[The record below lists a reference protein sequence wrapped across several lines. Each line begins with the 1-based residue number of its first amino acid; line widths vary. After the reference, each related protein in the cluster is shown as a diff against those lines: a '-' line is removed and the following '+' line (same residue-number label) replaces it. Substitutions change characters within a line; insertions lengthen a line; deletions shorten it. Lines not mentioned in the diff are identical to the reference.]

1 MSGGISAT
9 FVDFTTLSFGDAPGV
24 DEVLG
29 RSVLGRN
36 LVTTPRD
43 PDIRHRALK
52 HGHERQSND
61 SAEPLANRFGFR
73 GEEAEVAPGQ
83 IATIGDS
90 FTFGWGSNLRETWQ
104 YKLEQRLSST
114 ASPMKVYNLGRPG
127 SDPDDYLEAAR
138 SYVPFLKPK
147 IVVV

>member
-1 MSGGISAT
+1 MRK
-9 FVDFTTLSFGDAPGV
+9 LSFKELALPV
-24 DEVLG
+24 AFFFVLLATP
-29 RSVLGRN
+29 VLL
-36 LVTTPRD
+36 LVVVEFAARLIKPTNAIARPNFPEYSRVNYSTR
-43 PDIRHRALK
+43 
-52 HGHERQSND
+52 EFST
-61 SAEPLANRFGFR
+61 LAVVNRFGFR

-127 SDPDDYLEAAR
+127 ADPDDYLQTQM
-138 SYVPFLKPK
+138 
-147 IVVV
+147 II